1 MIDEDII
8 TSAKKIILKINKKE
22 ENDALNSRP
31 ENVSECWSKI
41 DSLINI
47 IQEQDKK
54 LRSVEEKLDRLI
66 ATK

>member
-22 ENDALNSRP
+22 ENDALNSKP
-31 ENVSECWSKI
+31 ENASECWSKI